1 MTELAGP
8 QRVTLTHA
16 YCIIA
21 MRRDEWLKCPKDNQP
36 AVNTALERSVR
47 DKQACNKMSREQI
60 RLINITLDLDVS
72 KKYNSNFI
80 GPRRRRCGKGHSEIL
95 WGRRDL
101 GSQKFSLLSF

>member
-16 YCIIA
+16 YCIIV

-47 DKQACNKMSREQI
+47 DKQSCYKMSREQI

-72 KKYNSNFI
+72 KEYNSNFI
-80 GPRRRRCGKGHSEIL
+80 GPSGKGHSEIL
-95 WGRRDL
+95 LGRRDL